1 MAKSNFIVRGGADFS
16 RIHQEVNKTQ
26 KQLTGFQGKMNKTF
40 SGIAS
45 GMGLGFAQLGKAM
58 LIGLAIR
65 ELYKFGKAS
74 IQVAS
79 DLKEVQNVVDVT
91 FGSMSGEINDF
102 ASESIKQFG
111 LSELSAKKYA
121 STMGAMLKSSGIS
134 GSGAKDMSIDL
145 AKLSAD
151 MASFYNLDNDEAF
164 SKIMSGMSGM
174 TMPLKELGINMN
186 IANLEAFAM
195 AQGISKSWQEMNQA
209 EQTMTRYQYLL
220 SVTADSQ
227 GDFARTSGTWAN
239 QTKILKEQWKEFMGL
254 IGTALIEIVLPIVKG
269 LNFLLGVLIDI
280 TKEIGKI
287 FTLITGKKATVT
299 SNNNIASSA
308 GDAADNE
315 EDLADGIDKAG
326 KAAKKALAP
335 FDELNILQ
343 NNMNDGGGSGGLGG
357 IVPSSKGELNTTMET
372 TVVDDGF
379 GNTKTK
385 ANAFFIWFADKWN
398 GLKQMFAVPL
408 LVPAPIFASL
418 PSPVYNPNWGLTP
431 PMPVPVFQPIPSPVY
446 QPQWGLEVP
455 QIPIPLFPAIEHG
468 NYDRSLESIKSK
480 HAETARAMETE
491 SANVSGRITQGLVV
505 ASSMIEANY
514 NTHRANM
521 GEIAVAISAVMI
533 ANTNQWLVTIGTN
546 INNTITT
553 TQNNMQLWGKNL
565 GSIAIETAKSFA
577 ANIAEGLRVTAENTV
592 TFAKKHLENLKAWG
606 SGVLATAGETARGFA
621 SNMASGFRSTWD
633 NFKSLMSSMGEKVSG
648 WWSENKGMV
657 IKTAI
662 VGAVIAG
669 GIGLALAVP
678 AAIPYMAGALGG
690 LSAIPAL
697 AKGGIT
703 NGPTMAMVGDNP
715 GGREVVSPLGD
726 LMTMITQAVSTT
738 SNNINGDMTVIVKI
752 GEDTITEKIVK
763 DINRKSRISGKTI
776 ITV

>member
-1 MAKSNFIVRGGADFS
+1 MN
-16 RIHQEVNKTQ
+16 
-26 KQLTGFQGKMNKTF
+26 LTQGKLKGFEGKINKTF
-40 SGIAS
+40 GGIAS
-45 GMGLGFAQLGKAM
+45 GMGVSLASFGKLA

-74 IQVAS
+74 IEVAS
-79 DLKEVQNVVDVT
+79 DLVEVQNVVDVT
-91 FGSMSGEINDF
+91 FGSMASEVNDF
-102 ASESIKQFG
+102 ASKSIKQFG

-151 MASFYNLDNDEAF
+151 MASFYNLENDVAF
-164 SKIMSGMSGM
+164 DKIMSGMSGM

-186 IANLEAFAM
+186 IANLENFAM
-195 AQGISKSWQEMNQA
+195 TQGIKKSWQEMNQA
-209 EQTMTRYQYLL
+209 EQTMVRYNYLL
-220 SVTADSQ
+220 NVTSDSQ
-227 GDFARTSGTWAN
+227 GDFARNAGSWAN

-254 IGTALIEIVLPIVKG
+254 IGTALIEIILPLVKG
-269 LNFLLGVLIDI
+269 LNFLLGILIDV

-308 GDAADNE
+308 GDAAEGE
-315 EDLADGIDKAG
+315 EDLASGIDKAA

-343 NNMNDGGGSGGLGG
+343 NNMNDGSGSGGGG
-357 IVPSSKGELNTTMET
+357 IIPGSKGQLNTTMET

-379 GNTKTK
+379 GNMKTK

-398 GLKQMFAVPL
+398 GLKQMFAIPL

-418 PSPVYNPNWGLTP
+418 PSPIYNPNWGLTP
-431 PMPVPVFQPIPSPVY
+431 PLPVPVFQPIPNPVY

-455 QIPIPLFPAIEHG
+455 QIPVPLFPAIEHG
-468 NYDRSLESIKSK
+468 NYDRSLESIKSR

-491 SANVSGRITQGLVV
+491 SASVSGRITQGLVV
-505 ASSMIEANY
+505 ASSMIESNY
-514 NTHRANM
+514 NIHKANM
-521 GEIAVAISAVMI
+521 GAIAVALAAVMI
-533 ANTNQWLVTIGTN
+533 ANTNQWLSKVGTN

-553 TQNNMQLWGKNL
+553 TQNNMQLWGKSL

-577 ANIAEGLRVTAENTV
+577 ANIAEGLRVTAQNTV
-592 TFAKKHLENLKAWG
+592 SFANGHLENLTSWG
-606 SGVLATAGETARGFA
+606 NGVLSIAGETARGFA
-621 SNMASGFRSTWD
+621 ANMAAGFKSTWD

-648 WWSENKGMV
+648 WWSENKSMV

-669 GIGLALAVP
+669 GIVLALAVP

-703 NGPTMAMVGDNP
+703 NGPTMAMIGDNP

-726 LMTMITQAVSTT
+726 LMSMITQAVSTT
-738 SNNINGDMTVIVKI
+738 SNNTNGDMTVIVKI
-752 GEDTITEKIVK
+752 GEDTITEKIVSN
-763 DINRKSRISGKTI
+763 INRKSRISGKTI